1 MKEELYESLK
11 GLLDVVQGA
20 IASGDWAVD
29 GACDPDMEI
38 IRAIRAIT
46 EYETAYT
53 NLYDIEENPEES
65 I

>member
-20 IASGDWAVD
+20 IASGEWAVD

-38 IRAIRAIT
+38 NRAIQVLT
-46 EYETAYT
+46 EYETIYP
-53 NLYDIEENPEES
+53 NLDEVEENPEELV
-65 I
+65 